1 MLEWWVDHSFGAKRN
16 HFPFQGWELWMS
28 LVEYVELWSYETREI
43 SQKYVNTMVVIEYYD
58 IWTSGPETYY
68 TRLLTTTLLFVK
80 WFPFQNQERKK
91 KKRMTWTWN
100 GKKSTFFSVIGR

>member
-1 MLEWWVDHSFGAKRN
+1 
-16 HFPFQGWELWMS
+16 
-28 LVEYVELWSYETREI
+28 
-43 SQKYVNTMVVIEYYD
+43 MVVIEYYD

-91 KKRMTWTWN
+91 KGWHEPEMEI
-100 GKKSTFFSVIGR
+100 KSTFFSVIGR

>member
-1 MLEWWVDHSFGAKRN
+1 
-16 HFPFQGWELWMS
+16 MS

-91 KKRMTWTWN
+91 KGWHEPEME
-100 GKKSTFFSVIGR
+100 KKSTFFSVIGR